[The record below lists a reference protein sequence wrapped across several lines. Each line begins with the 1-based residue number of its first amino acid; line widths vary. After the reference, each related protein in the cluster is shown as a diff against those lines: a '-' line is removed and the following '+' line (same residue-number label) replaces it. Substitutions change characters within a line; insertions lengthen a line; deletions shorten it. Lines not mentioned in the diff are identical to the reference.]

1 MECQEYRALKV
12 LKVTL
17 AFQEIKEA
25 WAYLDYLV
33 LMEKREKKEK
43 KEIMDWL
50 VHKALLLL
58 DLQAPLAHK
67 ARQVQWDHMAFQDL
81 RVPLA

>member
-50 VHKALLLL
+50 VHKALLLP
-58 DLQAPLAHK
+58 DPQAPLAHK
-67 ARQVQWDHMAFQDL
+67 AHQVQWDHMAFQDL